1 MKKNYHSDKRPKWVG
16 MTLFTVF
23 CCLFANMAMAQETFS
38 WIGSSSNNS
47 ATAGNWTKTGTA
59 GRDTSPGQTSGQ
71 QLDFNDHSRVTN
83 CYLYNKFK
91 LNVTKKIDL

>member
-38 WIGSSSNNS
+38 WIGSFANNW
-47 ATAGNWTKTGTA
+47 ATTGNCVKTGTA
-59 GRDTSPGQTSGQ
+59 GRETYPGETSGQ
-71 QLDFNDHSRVTN
+71 QINGNELSRVTN
-83 CYLYNKFK
+83 FYLYNKF
-91 LNVTKKIDL
+91 